1 MMVEEKKEIEGG
13 KNIVA
18 KQDSQENESREPK
31 QKIEKSLKGKV
42 WVKILAPKFFEEKFL
57 GETLAN
63 EPKNVLGRTVEAGAF
78 EFGNPEKFY
87 FKIFFKVDGID
98 GSIARTKFFG
108 HDCSRDFL
116 ARVVHY
122 NATRIDTNDIVQM
135 KDAKLRIKTV
145 SMTARQVSQAVDKEL
160 RKKIS
165 GFVAGLKELTE
176 EEFVKKMISDEL
188 QQNIRAEVNKIYPLR
203 AFEFRKSE
211 VLE

>member
-1 MMVEEKKEIEGG
+1 MAEERIQEQKAEEKLEQKPAET
-13 KNIVA
+13 
-18 KQDSQENESREPK
+18 K

-42 WVKILAPKFFEEKFL
+42 WVKILAPKFFEEKSL
-57 GETLAN
+57 GETLAG
-63 EPKNVLGRTVEAGAF
+63 EPEQVLNRTIETGAF

-87 FKIFFKVDGID
+87 YKLFFKVAEVNGN
-98 GSIARTKFFG
+98 IARTKFFG

-176 EEFVKKMISDEL
+176 EEFVKKMISDE
-188 QQNIRAEVNKIYPLR
+188 
-203 AFEFRKSE
+203 
-211 VLE
+211 

>member
-1 MMVEEKKEIEGG
+1 MMAEEKVQEKVEEKKEVKPE
-13 KNIVA
+13 V
-18 KQDSQENESREPK
+18 K

-42 WVKILAPKFFEEKFL
+42 WIKILAPKFFEEKFL

-63 EPKNVLGRTVEAGAF
+63 EPEQVLNRTVEAGAF

-122 NATRIDTNDIVQM
+122 NATRIDTNDIVQ
-135 KDAKLRIKTV
+135 
-145 SMTARQVSQAVDKEL
+145 
-160 RKKIS
+160 
-165 GFVAGLKELTE
+165 LTE

>member
-1 MMVEEKKEIEGG
+1 MPEEKIQEE
-13 KNIVA
+13 
-18 KQDSQENESREPK
+18 KQAPEAK

-42 WVKILAPKFFEEKFL
+42 WIRILAPKFFEEKFL

-63 EPKNVLGRTVEAGAF
+63 EPAQVMGRTIETGSF
-78 EFGNPEKFY
+78 EFSGDPNKFY
-87 FKIFFKVDGID
+87 IKLFFKVDNID

-108 HDCSRDFL
+108 HDTSRDFL

-122 NATRIDTNDIVQM
+122 NATRIDTNSIVQL

-145 SMTARQVSQAVDKEL
+145 SMTTRQVSQAVEKNL

-165 GFVAGLKELTE
+165 EFVSALSNLTT

-188 QQNIRAEVNKIYPLR
+188 QQNIRAEANKIYPLR

-211 VLE
+211 VLG

>member
-1 MMVEEKKEIEGG
+1 MPDEKIQEKAEDKKEEKPAEI
-13 KNIVA
+13 
-18 KQDSQENESREPK
+18 K

-42 WVKILAPKFFEEKFL
+42 WIRILAPKFFEEKFL

-63 EPKNVLGRTVEAGAF
+63 EPKNVLGRTVEAGSF
-78 EFGNPEKFY
+78 EFNGDPNKFY
-87 FKIFFKVDGID
+87 VKLFFKVDGVD

-108 HDCSRDFL
+108 HDTSRDFL

-122 NATRIDTNDIVQM
+122 NATRIDTNQIVQL

-145 SMTARQVSQAVDKEL
+145 SMTARQVSSEVDKEL

-165 GFVAGLKELTE
+165 EFVAGLKELTE

-188 QQNIRAEVNKIYPLR
+188 QQNIRAEANKIYPLR

>member
-1 MMVEEKKEIEGG
+1 MMAEEKVQEKVEEKKEVKPE
-13 KNIVA
+13 V
-18 KQDSQENESREPK
+18 K

-42 WVKILAPKFFEEKFL
+42 WIKILAPKFFEEKFL

-63 EPKNVLGRTVEAGAF
+63 EPEQVLNRTVEAGAF

-87 FKIFFKVDGID
+87 FKIFFKVDGVD

-108 HDCSRDFL
+108 HDTSRDFL

-122 NATRIDTNDIVQM
+122 NATRIDTNQIVQL

-145 SMTARQVSQAVDKEL
+145 SMTARQVSKKTEMEI

-165 GFVAGLKELTE
+165 ELLSTLSSLTS
-176 EEFVKKMISDEL
+176 EEFVKKIISDEI
-188 QQNIRAEVNKIYPLR
+188 QQNFRAEFNKIYPLR
-203 AFEFRKSE
+203 AFEFRK
-211 VLE
+211 

>member
-1 MMVEEKKEIEGG
+1 MMGEEKVQEKVQEKVEEKKEVKPE
-13 KNIVA
+13 V
-18 KQDSQENESREPK
+18 K

-42 WVKILAPKFFEEKFL
+42 WIKILAPKFFEEKFL

-63 EPKNVLGRTVEAGAF
+63 EPEQVLNRTVEAGAF

-108 HDCSRDFL
+108 HDTSRDFL

-122 NATRIDTNDIVQM
+122 NATRIDTNQIVQL

-145 SMTARQVSQAVDKEL
+145 SMTARQVSKKTEMEI

-165 GFVAGLKELTE
+165 ELVSTLSSLTT
-176 EEFVKKMISDEL
+176 EEFVKKIISDEI
-188 QQNIRAEVNKIYPLR
+188 QQNFRAEFNKIYPLR

-211 VLE
+211 VI

>member
-1 MMVEEKKEIEGG
+1 MMGEEKVQEKVQEKVEEKKEVKPE
-13 KNIVA
+13 V
-18 KQDSQENESREPK
+18 K

-42 WVKILAPKFFEEKFL
+42 WIKILAPKFFEEKFL

-63 EPKNVLGRTVEAGAF
+63 EPEQVLNRTVEAGAF

-87 FKIFFKVDGID
+87 FKIFLKVDGID

-108 HDCSRDFL
+108 HDTSRDFL

-122 NATRIDTNDIVQM
+122 NATRIDTNQIVQL

-145 SMTARQVSQAVDKEL
+145 SMTARQVSKKTEMEI

-165 GFVAGLKELTE
+165 ELVSTLSSLTT
-176 EEFVKKMISDEL
+176 EEFVKKIISDEI
-188 QQNIRAEVNKIYPLR
+188 QQNFRAEFNKIYPLR

-211 VLE
+211 VI